1 VAVTIP
7 DGASANSTSAVPIID
22 LAPWFQGTEAGR
34 SLVASQVDEALREI
48 GFLLVVNHGVDA
60 ELRNEVRAA
69 ARTFFQLPVEVKARY
84 RTQVGDDTWLPRGWT
99 PIGAEANAN
108 SDEGVSAPPDLKES
122 YDVACFEP
130 TGDPQVDREWFTDNI
145 WPEEVPEYRRA
156 VTAYIAKMR
165 VLVDEL
171 LAIAACALG
180 LPEDQFLAHAQHPTW
195 SFYTHWY
202 PALRTVGEPIP
213 GQLRIGSHTDF
224 GTFTIL
230 DRQPGT
236 GGLQVL
242 GKDGEWAN
250 APWVEGAFT
259 INIGDMM
266 ARWTGDRWVSN
277 RHRVLA
283 PDASAPDE
291 DLMSLVYFHE
301 ADPTA
306 VLHSVPPP
314 IGKVAHPPVAAGDYL
329 RGKLAAIAV
338 V

>member
-1 VAVTIP
+1 VTAGSSP
-7 DGASANSTSAVPIID
+7 VPVID
-22 LAPWFQGTEAGR
+22 LAPWFAGTAAGR
-34 SLVASQVDEALREI
+34 EQVAAEVDAALRDI
-48 GFLLVVNHGVDA
+48 GFLLIVNHGVPT
-60 ELRNEVRAA
+60 ELRDAVRTAA
-69 ARTFFQLPVEVKARY
+69 HTFFALPEPVKMQY
-84 RTQVGDDTWLPRGWT
+84 RIRVGEGRWLPRGWT
-99 PIGAEANAN
+99 PIGGEANAN
-108 SDEGVSAPPDLKES
+108 SDPGVNAPPDLKES

-130 TGDPQVDREWFTDNI
+130 TGDPEIDREWFTDNI
-145 WPEEVPEYRRA
+145 WPDEVPDYQVA
-156 VTAYIAKMR
+156 VTAYIEKMQS
-165 VLVDEL
+165 LVDEL
-171 LAIAACALG
+171 LTIAAVALG
-180 LPEDQFLAHAQHPTW
+180 LPETQFLSHAGHPTW

-202 PALRTVGEPIP
+202 PALRDMDEPAP

-230 DRQPGT
+230 DRQLGT

-242 GKDGEWAN
+242 GKDGEWAD
-250 APWVEGAFT
+250 APWVDGAFT

-283 PDASAPDE
+283 PDAATPDE

-301 ADPTA
+301 ADPSA

-314 IGKVAHPPVAAGDYL
+314 IGTVRYEPITAGEYL
-329 RGKLAAIAV
+329 RAKLAAIAV

>member
-1 VAVTIP
+1 MT
-7 DGASANSTSAVPIID
+7 TRLSAVPVID
-22 LAPWFQGTEAGR
+22 LAPWLAGTPEGR
-34 SLVASQVDEALREI
+34 AEVAAAVDAALREI
-48 GFLLVVNHGVDA
+48 GFLLVVNHGVSLD
-60 ELRNEVRAA
+60 LRDEVRAA
-69 ARTFFQLPVEVKARY
+69 ARAFFELPVEAKAQY
-84 RTQVGDDTWLPRGWT
+84 RAQIGGESWLPRGWT
-99 PIGAEANAN
+99 PIGGEANAN
-108 SDEGVSAPPDLKES
+108 SDAGVSAPPDLKES
-122 YDVACFEP
+122 YDVACHEP
-130 TGDPQVDREWFTDNI
+130 TGDAEIDREWFTDNI
-145 WPEEVPEYRRA
+145 WPDIVPEYRRA
-156 VTAYIAKMR
+156 VTAYISKMR
-165 VLVDEL
+165 ELVDEL
-171 LAIAACALG
+171 LTIAAVAIG
-180 LPEDQFLAHAQHPTW
+180 LPDDTFLVHAGHPTW

-202 PALRTVGEPIP
+202 PALTHVGEPAP

-230 DRQPGT
+230 DRQLGT
-236 GGLQVL
+236 GGLQVM
-242 GKDGEWAN
+242 GKDGEWAD

-283 PDASAPDE
+283 PDAAAPDE

-301 ADPTA
+301 ADPGA

-314 IGKVAHPPVAAGDYL
+314 IGKLAYPPVTAGDYL

>member
-1 VAVTIP
+1 MAISLSP
-7 DGASANSTSAVPIID
+7 VPVID
-22 LAPWFQGTEAGR
+22 LAPWFEGTAAGR
-34 SLVASQVDEALREI
+34 ASVAAQVDAALREI
-48 GFLLVVNHGVDA
+48 GFLLVVNHGVA
-60 ELRNEVRAA
+60 PQLRDDVRAA
-69 ARTFFQLPVEVKARY
+69 ARTFFELPVAAKSRY
-84 RTQVGDDTWLPRGWT
+84 RTTVGDDTWLPRGWT

-122 YDVACFEP
+122 YDVACHEP
-130 TGDPQVDREWFTDNI
+130 TGDPEIDREWFTDNV
-145 WPEEVPEYRRA
+145 WPDEVPEYRRS
-156 VTAYIAKMR
+156 VTAYIARMR

-171 LAIAACALG
+171 LVIAAVALG
-180 LPEDQFLAHAQHPTW
+180 LPEDQFRSQAGHPTW

-202 PALRTVGEPIP
+202 PALRVVGEPIP

-236 GGLQVL
+236 GGLQIF
-242 GKDGEWAN
+242 GKDGEWAD
-250 APWVEGAFT
+250 APWVEDAFT

-301 ADPTA
+301 ADPAA

-314 IGKVAHPPVAAGDYL
+314 IGRVAHEPVAVGDYL
-329 RGKLAAIAV
+329 RAKLAAIAV

>member
-1 VAVTIP
+1 M
-7 DGASANSTSAVPIID
+7 ID
-22 LAPWFQGTEAGR
+22 LGPWRSGTAGGR
-34 SLVASQVDEALREI
+34 AQVAAAVDRALREI
-48 GFLLVVNHGVDA
+48 GFLLVVNHGVDDS
-60 ELRNEVRAA
+60 LRDAVRAA
-69 ARTFFQLPVEVKARY
+69 SRRFFELPVQTKQRY
-84 RTQVGDDTWLPRGWT
+84 RAQVGGQTWMPRGWS
-99 PIGAEANAN
+99 PLGSEANAN

-122 YDVACFEP
+122 FNIACFVP
-130 TGDPQVDREWFTDNI
+130 TGDAAVDREWFTDNV
-145 WPEEVPEYRRA
+145 WPDEVPDYRAA
-156 VTAYIAKMR
+156 VTVYVGQMHS
-165 VLVDEL
+165 LVDVL
-171 LAIAACALG
+171 LEIAAVALG
-180 LPEDQFLAHAQHPTW
+180 LPQRHFLDLADHPTW

-202 PALRTVGEPIP
+202 PALRDVGEPEP

-230 DRQPGT
+230 DRQQGT

-242 GKDGEWAN
+242 GKDGGWAD
-250 APWVEGAFT
+250 APWVDGAFT

-301 ADPTA
+301 ANPTA
-306 VLHSVPPP
+306 MIRSVPPP
-314 IGKVAHPPVAAGDYL
+314 VGSVVYEPVAAGDYL

-338 V
+338 Y

>member
-1 VAVTIP
+1 MATM
-7 DGASANSTSAVPIID
+7 SSAVPVID
-22 LAPWFQGTEAGR
+22 LAPWFEGTDAGR
-34 SLVASQVDEALREI
+34 ALVAEQVDAALREI
-48 GFLLVVNHGVDA
+48 GFLLIVNHGVPVTLRDA
-60 ELRNEVRAA
+60 VRAA
-69 ARTFFQLPVEVKARY
+69 AREFFELPVEVKARY
-84 RTQVGDDTWLPRGWT
+84 RAQVGDDSWLPRGWT

-108 SDEGVSAPPDLKES
+108 SDVGVSAPPDLKES
-122 YDVACFEP
+122 YDVACHEP
-130 TGDPQVDREWFTDNI
+130 TGDEVIDREWFTDNI
-145 WPEEVPEYRRA
+145 WPEEVPAYRES
-156 VTAYIAKMR
+156 VTAYVALMR
-165 VLVDEL
+165 SLVNEL
-171 LAIAACALG
+171 LTIAALALG
-180 LPEDQFLAHAQHPTW
+180 LPDQQFTSHATHPTW

-202 PALRTVGEPIP
+202 PALSHVGEPEP

-230 DRQPGT
+230 DRQLGT
-236 GGLQVL
+236 GGLQVM
-242 GKDGEWAN
+242 GKDGEWVD

-283 PDASAPDE
+283 PNASTPDE

-314 IGKVAHPPVAAGDYL
+314 IGTVSYPPITAGDYL
-329 RGKLAAIAV
+329 RAKLAAIAV

>member
-1 VAVTIP
+1 M
-7 DGASANSTSAVPIID
+7 GTSAVPVID
-22 LAPWFQGTEAGR
+22 LGPWLEGTAQGRA
-34 SLVASQVDEALREI
+34 LVAAQVDAALQEI
-48 GFLLVVNHGVDA
+48 GFLLIVNHGVGL
-60 ELRNEVRAA
+60 ELREQVRAA
-69 ARTFFQLPVEVKARY
+69 ARTFFELPVEVKERY
-84 RTQVGDDTWLPRGWT
+84 RTQVGADTWLPRGWT
-99 PIGAEANAN
+99 PMGAEANAN
-108 SDEGVSAPPDLKES
+108 SDEGVDAPPDLKES
-122 YDVACFEP
+122 FDVACFEP
-130 TGDPQVDREWFTDNI
+130 TGDPAVDREWFTENV
-145 WPEEVPEYRRA
+145 WPEEVPAYQRA
-156 VTAYIAKMR
+156 VSEYVARMR
-165 VLVDEL
+165 DLVDEL
-171 LAIAACALG
+171 LVIAAVALG
-180 LPEDQFLAHAQHPTW
+180 LPDDQFLAQAGHPTW

-202 PALRTVGEPIP
+202 PALRQVGEPVA

-230 DRQPGT
+230 DRQLGT

-242 GKDGEWAN
+242 GKNGEWAD

-266 ARWTGDRWVSN
+266 ARWTGDRWLSN

-314 IGKVAHPPVAAGDYL
+314 VGRVVHEPVAAGDYL
-329 RGKLAAIAV
+329 RAKLAAIAV
-338 V
+338 LS